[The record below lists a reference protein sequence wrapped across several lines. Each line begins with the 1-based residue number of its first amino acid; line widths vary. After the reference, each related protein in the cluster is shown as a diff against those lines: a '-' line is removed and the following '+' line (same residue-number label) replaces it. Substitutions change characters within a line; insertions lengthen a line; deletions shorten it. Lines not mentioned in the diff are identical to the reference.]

1 MIEKIKKYVE
11 LKNQQKQISEELS
24 LLRDDIISFMDKI
37 DETEMDFESYLVKVV
52 PQERRLYDDD
62 KLYKSLPDDSLWRLM
77 SKADTSKINGLLKLN
92 IIKEDLLKDAYQV
105 KKISNLQINKK

>member
-11 LKNQQKQISEELS
+11 LKSKQKQITEELS
-24 LLRDDIISFMDKI
+24 ILRDDILSFMEKVN
-37 DETEMDFESYLVKVV
+37 EVEMDFESYQVKVV

-62 KLYKSLPDDSLWRLM
+62 VLYKSLPDESLWRLM

-92 IIKEDLLKDAYQV
+92 IIKDELLNGSYQI
-105 KKISNLQINKK
+105 KKVSNLQINKK